1 MEGVGIYVLLSPAG
15 LYFSL
20 ELFKTARAWLE
31 SRHNGYKRDDGEEK
45 PKVKVECPAH
55 CEHHEAQVAF
65 IEALTESVNR
75 NTDRQ
80 ISALDTIGQAVN
92 QNSQHTQS
100 MLLSLAEIRG
110 ILNAQ

>member
-1 MEGVGIYVLLSPAG
+1 MDNVGIYVLLSPVG
-15 LYFSL
+15 IHFGL
-20 ELFKTARAWLE
+20 ELLKTTRAWLE
-31 SRHNGYKRDDGEEK
+31 SRRNGHRDDGEEK
-45 PKVKVECPAH
+45 PKVECPTH
-55 CEHHEAQVAF
+55 CAHHEAQVAF

-92 QNSQHTQS
+92 QNSQYTQS
-100 MLLSLAEIRG
+100 VLLSLAEMRG

>member
-1 MEGVGIYVLLSPAG
+1 MDNVGIYVLLSPVG
-15 LYFSL
+15 IHFGL
-20 ELFKTARAWLE
+20 ELLKTTRAWLE

-45 PKVKVECPAH
+45 PKVECPAH

>member
-1 MEGVGIYVLLSPAG
+1 MDNIGIYVLLSPVG
-15 LYFSL
+15 IHFGL
-20 ELFKTARAWLE
+20 ELLKTTRAWLE
-31 SRHNGYKRDDGEEK
+31 SRRNGHRDDGDEK
-45 PKVKVECPAH
+45 PKVECPAH
-55 CEHHEAQVAF
+55 CAHHEAQVAF

-92 QNSQHTQS
+92 QNSQYTQS
-100 MLLSLAEIRG
+100 VLLSLAEMRG